1 MNIFHV
7 IIFLFVNSLNVNS
20 WGPTG
25 HRVVGEI
32 AEQNISEKT
41 REEISKILDG
51 QTLAYVSTFADE
63 IKSDDRYDIYYPWHY
78 INFDLDKDYMD
89 TPPSDNGDL
98 YIAINKC
105 IDVLKDA
112 SSDKESKA
120 FHLKLLVH
128 FVGDLHQPL
137 HLGQEI
143 DRGANRIYVK
153 WFGSNTNLHS
163 VWDSKMIDSY
173 KMSYSEMAYTLQ
185 KIYKN
190 KSNHFKREDLVNW
203 IDEIHDLPKNEW
215 WKKEGAGVDFVRT
228 LFPNISISL
237 GLGIGQIAQ
246 ILPGNTP
253 DKNTTILHY
262 VAPETPKNEED
273 KAELD
278 HFMNFL
284 RDVVNDEDYA
294 LGLEIQRG
302 LDSNSK
308 ENVIFGKNERGNQ
321 YFHKYVDFFIDENIK
336 KPPIL

>member
-1 MNIFHV
+1 MNIFYV
-7 IIFLFVNSLNVNS
+7 IIFLFVNSLNVDS

-89 TPPSDNGDL
+89 TPPSDKGDL

-105 IDVLKDA
+105 IDVLKDT

-153 WFGSNTNLHS
+153 WFGGNTNLHS

-190 KSNHFKREDLVNW
+190 KSKDFKRDDLVNW
-203 IDEIHDLPKNEW
+203 IDQIHDLTQLIYKS
-215 WKKEGAGVDFVRT
+215 VDDTNLGYEYQYENFDTVKSM
-228 LFPNISISL
+228 LSL
-237 GLGIGQIAQ
+237 GGYRLARV
-246 ILPGNTP
+246 L
-253 DKNTTILHY
+253 DY
-262 VAPETPKNEED
+262 VFN
-273 KAELD
+273 
-278 HFMNFL
+278 
-284 RDVVNDEDYA
+284 
-294 LGLEIQRG
+294 
-302 LDSNSK
+302 
-308 ENVIFGKNERGNQ
+308 
-321 YFHKYVDFFIDENIK
+321 
-336 KPPIL
+336 

>member
-1 MNIFHV
+1 MNIIHV
-7 IIFLFVNSLNVNS
+7 IIFLFVSSLNLNS

-25 HRVVGEI
+25 HRVIGEI

-41 REEISKILDG
+41 KEEITKLLDG

-112 SSDKESKA
+112 SSDKESKV

-190 KSNHFKREDLVNW
+190 KSKDFKREDLVNW
-203 IDEIHDLPKNEW
+203 IDQIHDLTQVIYRS
-215 WKKEGAGVDFVRT
+215 VDDTNLGYEYQYENFDTVKSM
-228 LFPNISISL
+228 LSL
-237 GLGIGQIAQ
+237 GGYRLAR
-246 ILPGNTP
+246 
-253 DKNTTILHY
+253 
-262 VAPETPKNEED
+262 V
-273 KAELD
+273 LD
-278 HFMNFL
+278 
-284 RDVVNDEDYA
+284 Y
-294 LGLEIQRG
+294 
-302 LDSNSK
+302 
-308 ENVIFGKNERGNQ
+308 IFN
-321 YFHKYVDFFIDENIK
+321 
-336 KPPIL
+336 